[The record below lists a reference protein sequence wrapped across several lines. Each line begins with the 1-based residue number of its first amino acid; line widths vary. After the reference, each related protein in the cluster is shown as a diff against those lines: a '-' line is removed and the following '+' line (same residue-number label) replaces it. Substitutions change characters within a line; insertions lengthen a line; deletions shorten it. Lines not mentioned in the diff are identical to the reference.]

1 MSAVTALAGAA
12 VSGIWK
18 VAAVML
24 AAVLLVVVSATGTGW
39 WLAAGDRDLARAAL
53 LAEQGVS
60 AGLRTSIAEQNL
72 AVDGMARATLAAQQ
86 RGEAAQAAAAAA
98 GKKYATAQAQ
108 LASVRAT
115 TCDEAMPAVR
125 AMLEGCDENTKNFR

>member
-1 MSAVTALAGAA
+1 MSAASTLAGAV
-12 VSGIWK
+12 VSGIWR
-18 VAAVML
+18 AAVIVLATML
-24 AAVLLVVVSATGTGW
+24 LMVTSAAGTGW

-60 AGLRTSIAEQNL
+60 AGLRASIAEQNL

-98 GKKYATAQAQ
+98 AAAGRKYQAAQTQ
-108 LASVRAT
+108 LAGVRAT

-125 AMLEGCDENTKNFR
+125 LLLENVR

>member
-12 VSGIWK
+12 VGGIWK
-18 VAAVML
+18 GGAIVL
-24 AAVLLVVVSATGTGW
+24 AAALLIVASAAGTGW
-39 WLAAGDRDLARAAL
+39 WLAAGDRDAAREALA
-53 LAEQGVS
+53 AEQRVS
-60 AGLRTSIAEQNL
+60 SDLRASIAEQNL

-98 GKKYATAQAQ
+98 GRKYSVAQAQ
-108 LASVRAT
+108 LAGVRAT

-125 AMLEGCDENTKNFR
+125 RMLQGVR

>member
-1 MSAVTALAGAA
+1 MSAITTLVGAA

-18 VAAVML
+18 VAAVVL
-24 AAVLLVVVSATGTGW
+24 ASLLLVVASATGTGW
-39 WLAAGDRDLARAAL
+39 WMAVGDRDLARAAL

-60 AGLRTSIAEQNL
+60 AGLRASIAEQNL
-72 AVDGMARATLAAQQ
+72 AVDGMARATLLAQQ

-108 LASVRAT
+108 LAGVRAT

-125 AMLEGCDENTKNFR
+125 QMMESLR

>member
-1 MSAVTALAGAA
+1 MSAITALAGAA

-18 VAAVML
+18 LAALAL
-24 AAVLLVVVSATGTGW
+24 AAVLLVVSSATGTGW
-39 WLAAGDRDLARAAL
+39 WIAAGDRDLARAAL
-53 LAEQGVS
+53 VVEQGVS
-60 AGLRTSIAEQNL
+60 AGLRASIAEQNL

-98 GKKYATAQAQ
+98 GRKYSAAQAQ
-108 LASVRAT
+108 LAGVRAT

-125 AMLEGCDENTKNFR
+125 QMLESVR

>member
-1 MSAVTALAGAA
+1 MSAGTALAGAA
-12 VSGIWK
+12 VSGIRK
-18 VAAVML
+18 AAAIVL
-24 AAVLLVVVSATGTGW
+24 AGLLLVVAGATGTGW
-39 WLAAGDRDLARAAL
+39 WLAAGDRDQARAAL

-98 GKKYATAQAQ
+98 GRRYSTAQAR
-108 LASVRAT
+108 LAGVRAT
-115 TCDEAMPAVR
+115 TCDEAMPTVR
-125 AMLEGCDENTKNFR
+125 RMLEDVR

>member
-1 MSAVTALAGAA
+1 MSAITALAGGA

-18 VAAVML
+18 ATAIGL
-24 AAVLLVVVSATGTGW
+24 AAVLLVTASATGTGW
-39 WLAAGDRDLARAAL
+39 WAAAGDRDLARAAL
-53 LAEQGVS
+53 LAEQGIS
-60 AGLRTSIAEQNL
+60 TGLRESIAEQNL

-86 RGEAAQAAAAAA
+86 RGEAAQAAAATA
-98 GKKYATAQAQ
+98 GRKYQAAQAQ

-125 AMLEGCDENTKNFR
+125 AMLENVR